1 MTIIVVIHYFIYN
14 SFDLIIYIYIYKWNI
29 KKKNLNS
36 SLTHCWVLKKLT
48 PLLFLI
54 KNVSNIQYAYNLIHL
69 VHISVQ
75 RKVKNSKESKFLLF
89 YLWIQIFCKFLIQCW
104 WQHTFITTIKK
115 TLQLSNLLDLIITK
129 WRQNWCN
136 FGNQERQSKKCTME
150 LCRG

>member
-1 MTIIVVIHYFIYN
+1 MTINVVIHYFIYN
-14 SFDLIIYIYIYKWNI
+14 SFDLIIYINKTLKKKSKFFLDPLLGI
-29 KKKNLNS
+29 KKA
-36 SLTHCWVLKKLT
+36 H

-54 KNVSNIQYAYNLIHL
+54 KNVSNSQYAYNLIPL

-136 FGNQERQSKKCTME
+136 CGNQERQSKKCTME